1 MKECII
7 IQARLSSTRYPG
19 KVLEP
24 FFEKKSILEIQLETI
39 AKVCPDL
46 KLVVATS
53 TNTADNVLE
62 AFCKSKGVD
71 CFRGSEDNV
80 LQRFVA
86 CAKYFDAQKIIRIC
100 SDNPFLIG
108 DSLLTL
114 IEASRKDDSD
124 YISFKNAENTPAIK
138 THWGFF
144 AEVVKVEALK
154 SALALTEDSFYH
166 EHVTNYIY
174 GHPEMFR
181 VKFLNAPKEVFKR
194 NDLRLTIDTPIDF
207 EVAQTLYPLWDKK
220 SLKNLIDL
228 VDANATLKQ
237 SMKVGIDQFSK

>member
-108 DSLLTL
+108 DSLPV
-114 IEASRKDDSD
+114 
-124 YISFKNAENTPAIK
+124 KNEYHPA
-138 THWGFF
+138 
-144 AEVVKVEALK
+144 
-154 SALALTEDSFYH
+154 FY
-166 EHVTNYIY
+166 
-174 GHPEMFR
+174 
-181 VKFLNAPKEVFKR
+181 
-194 NDLRLTIDTPIDF
+194 
-207 EVAQTLYPLWDKK
+207 
-220 SLKNLIDL
+220 
-228 VDANATLKQ
+228 
-237 SMKVGIDQFSK
+237 

>member
-19 KVLEP
+19 KVLKP
-24 FFEKKSILEIQLETI
+24 FFKGKSILETQLET
-39 AKVCPDL
+39 VSQFCPDIP
-46 KLVVATS
+46 LVVATS
-53 TNTADNVLE
+53 LNSADDELE
-62 AFCKSKGVD
+62 AFCVSKNVT
-71 CFRGSEDNV
+71 CFRGNEDDV
-80 LQRFVA
+80 LDRFIM
-86 CAKYFDAQKIIRIC
+86 CAEKFGAQKIIRIC

-108 DSLLTL
+108 ASLLDL
-114 IEASRKDDSD
+114 IAASRKSELD
-124 YISFKNAENTPAIK
+124 YLSFQNSEQIPAIK
-138 THWGFF
+138 THWGLF
-144 AEVVKVEALK
+144 AEVVNF
-154 SALALTEDSFYH
+154 SALQTASVKTAERLYH

-181 VKFLNAPKEVFKR
+181 VKLLNAPKEVFKR